1 MTLPRTCCSTCN
13 CPSLGTQVS
22 WSGSISFAPD
32 SCSCTN
38 FLGSVQG
45 VRVDP
50 FTLSDGPTRTLNSF
64 SYCTSYAQGY
74 GSQTVPFNVHYSAS
88 CISQSCPTFSCT
100 LAVSVTYFL
109 SRRCDKLTLTVE
121 VQGMGRALSNT
132 QNGTVIMKYQAP
144 YASCTLGSPVTL
156 TYIGTSFSNGDPAS
170 VGSCAN
176 WVASGLWYMSQISAI
191 TPGTV
196 VIS

>member
-32 SCSCTN
+32 SCSCTD

-74 GSQTVPFNVHYSAS
+74 SSQTVPFNVHYSAS
-88 CISQSCPTFSCT
+88 CISQSCPIFSCA
-100 LAVSVTYFL
+100 LGVSVTYFL

-121 VQGMGRALSNT
+121 VQGMGRALSFT
-132 QNGTVIMKYQAP
+132 QNGTVIMKYQTP

-176 WVASGLWYMSQISAI
+176 WVSSGLWYMSQISAI

-196 VIS
+196 TIS